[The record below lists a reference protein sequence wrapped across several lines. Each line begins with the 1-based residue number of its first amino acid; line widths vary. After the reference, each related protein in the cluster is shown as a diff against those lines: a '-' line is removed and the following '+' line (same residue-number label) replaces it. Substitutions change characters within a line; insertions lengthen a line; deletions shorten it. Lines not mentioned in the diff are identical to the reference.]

1 MALGLGTGLGKGG
14 IIGSIPGVVT
24 DNLVMKHM
32 YPAGAVQ
39 PVSDGAA
46 YFDGA
51 GDYINTNATFQATFR
66 DSFSICMWIK
76 PNDGQP
82 GSSEYLIGARN
93 SSSEDI
99 MHFSLL
105 TDGKLYLYLKS
116 NNDAGALTSSVIFS
130 NGVQEWTHVAATAL
144 KDEGESNGF
153 KIYING
159 VLTSQANSSPVSDA
173 NWGAFTKDINLD
185 LGAYNAA
192 DSHSNSLDGYMCN
205 AGIFSAVLTSSQIK
219 SIMWKSYA
227 DLTTIESTS
236 LISWYNLD
244 EETNTSGESG
254 TGGVKDHHGSNH
266 GTLE

>member
-1 MALGLGTGLGKGG
+1 MPKLGLGTGIGRSVITTPG
-14 IIGSIPGVVT
+14 IVT

-32 YPAGAVQ
+32 YPAGAVE
-39 PVSDGAA
+39 PLSDGAA

-51 GDYINTNATFQATFR
+51 SDYINTNATFQATLR

-82 GSSEYLIGARN
+82 GSAEYLVGARN

-173 NWGAFTKDINLD
+173 NWGAFTTDINLD

-192 DSHSNSLDGYMCN
+192 DSHSDSLDGYMSN
-205 AGIFSAVLTSSQIK
+205 AGIFSAVLTPSQIK
-219 SIMWKSYA
+219 SIMWKQYA
-227 DLTTIESTS
+227 DLTSSETAN
-236 LISWYNLD
+236 LVSWWALD
-244 EETNTSGESG
+244 EG
-254 TGGVKDHHGSNH
+254 TGTTATDSHGSNN
-266 GTLE
+266 GSATGF

>member
-1 MALGLGTGLGKGG
+1 MTGPT
-14 IIGSIPGVVT
+14 IIT
-24 DNLVMKHM
+24 DNLILKHN
-32 YPAGAVQ
+32 YDAGAVV

-51 GDYINTNATFQATFR
+51 SDYINTNATFQSTLR

-82 GSSEYLIGARN
+82 GSAEYLIGARN
-93 SSSEDI
+93 SSSEDM

-105 TDGKLYLYLKS
+105 TDGKLYLYLKA

-144 KDEGESNGF
+144 KDDGESNGF

-173 NWGAFTKDINLD
+173 NWGAFTTDINLD
-185 LGAYNAA
+185 LGAYNAN
-192 DSHSNSLDGYMCN
+192 DSHSDSFDGYICN
-205 AGIFSAVLTSSQIK
+205 AGIFSAVLTPSQIK
-219 SIMWKSYA
+219 SIMWKNYGG
-227 DLTTIESTS
+227 LTDSEKTN
-236 LISWYNLD
+236 LVSWWALD
-244 EETNTSGESG
+244 EG
-254 TGGVKDHHGSNH
+254 TGTTATDSHGSNN
-266 GTLE
+266 GSATGF